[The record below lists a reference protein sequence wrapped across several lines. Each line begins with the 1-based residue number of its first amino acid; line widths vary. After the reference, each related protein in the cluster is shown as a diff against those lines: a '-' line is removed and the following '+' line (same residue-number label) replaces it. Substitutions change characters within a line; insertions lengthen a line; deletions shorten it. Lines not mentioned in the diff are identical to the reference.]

1 MNQLSTI
8 LVLLLVVSTLR
19 LHGGPGNA
27 APSAGAAPAFTNA
40 GSIWVNANG
49 ETGVYG
55 VPGAPFPDLGSA
67 LNAAAPD
74 DKIYLSGNL
83 ALTDTVTVAN
93 CTIIGGG
100 AIISSS
106 YDVDSVVGSL
116 ALSNCTLQDLVLTNS
131 VDTYLSPVLSAAQ
144 TGGLFFG
151 RNLRVYGRGYAAL
164 FHTDPPDGSGQPDF
178 RDCLFSAGFCALETW
193 HTKGL
198 FSGCTFE
205 AVGPYALE
213 NFAEA
218 VICNDSSTNTFVGC
232 VITARNGGEVNYGV
246 IVYDHARSEFNGC
259 TFRLGRSATSVRD
272 AAVWVA
278 EPNTK
283 SFFNHCFFD
292 IAYRGS
298 PPGLLCVIDEELA
311 GSDKPSYVE
320 FNDCWFTP
328 ATNGVIIDN
337 NTHAITVRGGNLKPI
352 HFSNPANVSWVDS
365 VVATNLVGAR
375 LLSADTGNPL
385 VANLAGGMNVSA
397 PATFTNGTTRPFGSL
412 ILTHHTIGLTATN
425 QLWGGD
431 GGERAELI
439 PKSSGVASDFRAITN
454 FDSGLG
460 FQFATDPFRGALTN
474 QLAGVYRVSVS
485 ASFYAKA
492 SDVYRLAVC
501 TNGVVVPHLAF
512 TSPGVALNGKVMD
525 VTLNGSGLMSLGA
538 NTAIDVRMI
547 SYGQDETVR
556 WFNVNVVVEEP

>member
-1 MNQLSTI
+1 MKQSNTI
-8 LVLLLVVSTLR
+8 LLLLVVASNFLA
-19 LHGGPGNA
+19 HAGPG
-27 APSAGAAPAFTNA
+27 PGSPAGVPAPAFTNA

-49 ETGVYG
+49 ATGVYG
-55 VPGAPFPDLGSA
+55 LPEAPFPDLASA
-67 LNAAAPD
+67 ISAAGLD
-74 DKIYLSGNL
+74 DKLYLSGNI
-83 ALTDTVTVAN
+83 ALTDTVTIAN
-93 CTIIGGG
+93 CTIVGGG

-106 YDVDSVVGSL
+106 YAIDGPVGSL

-131 VDTYLSPVLSAAQ
+131 MDTYLSPVLSVAK
-144 TGGLFFG
+144 TGGPFYG

-164 FHTDPPDGSGQPDF
+164 FHTDPPDGCGQPDF
-178 RDCLFSAGFCALETW
+178 RDCLFSAEYCAMETW

-205 AVGPYALE
+205 AAGPYALGD
-213 NFAEA
+213 FTQGL
-218 VICNDSSTNTFVGC
+218 VCNDASTNTFIGC
-232 VITARNGGEVNYGV
+232 VITARNAGEQNVGV
-246 IVYDHARSEFNGC
+246 TLFDHARSEFTGC
-259 TFRLGRSATSVRD
+259 TFRLGRSATSVQD
-272 AAVWVA
+272 TAVWIA

-283 SFFNHCFFD
+283 TFFNHCFFD

-298 PPGLLCVIDEELA
+298 PPGLLCIMDEMPA
-311 GSDKPSYVE
+311 GGDKPSYVE

-375 LLSADTGNPL
+375 LLSTDAGNPL
-385 VANLAGGMNVSA
+385 VANLAGGMNVA
-397 PATFTNGTTRPFGSL
+397 AAATFTNGTTRPFGSL
-412 ILTHHTIGLTATN
+412 ILTHHTIGFTATN
-425 QLWGGD
+425 QPWGGD
-431 GGERAELI
+431 GGERAQTI
-439 PKSSGVASDFRAITN
+439 PKSSGLASDFRAITN

-460 FQFATDPFRGALTN
+460 FRFATDPVKGALTN

-485 ASFYAKA
+485 ASFYTKP

-501 TNGVVVPHLAF
+501 TNGVVVPHLVF
-512 TSPGVALNGKVMD
+512 TSPGPALNGKVLD
-525 VTLNGSGLMSLGA
+525 VTLNGSGLLTLGP

-547 SYGQDETVR
+547 CYAQDETVR
-556 WFNVNVVVEEP
+556 WFNVNVVVDEP